1 MTMFYSE
8 ILSGVPEYRLIEE
21 RLSSKGGP
29 VHVYGV
35 SGSQKSHLI
44 YSLCEKSGTERCLI
58 VASDE
63 TEAGRIKNDLSFFFC
78 DEIFYFPSKE
88 YIFYDVDAANRS
100 EEYKRLRVLAKLD
113 CARVVVT
120 TAKALMQYTVPKDV
134 FDKYCTDIAVG
145 DVVDVEKICAKLAE
159 CGYKRV
165 SAVESIGQYARRGSI
180 IDVFSPVYDD
190 PVRIELFDDEVDS
203 VRFFDAMTQMSKENI
218 NSCRICPARE
228 LIYND
233 DGANEISNK
242 IRAQKNVNLNADAEK
257 IEQQHYIASADKYMP
272 FVYEKITSFA
282 ELFDADLT
290 VYDEPNTINEGAKAF
305 FDEQNTIISSM
316 LEKGLFPK
324 TKREYMLSYS
334 QITASVK
341 HGTLLSISSLS
352 YATPDFRP
360 KEIVGIGAKSMQNY
374 SGNIGF
380 LCDDIAYWKS
390 VGYRIILIA
399 GSNSAAASLAQVLE
413 EHDTEAAVLG
423 DADALPPCG
432 TVSITVGNLTKGF
445 EYPSAK
451 TVVISEADIYTHR
464 KKRTREKK
472 VDAKNRIKS
481 FDELNKGDY
490 VVHSVHGIGQYVG
503 LEQIKSDNVVRDFLK
518 IRYKGTDVLYIPAN
532 QLDSIH
538 KYVGASEGGTV
549 TLNSLNGVKWK
560 KTVTKV
566 KQSVEKMAE
575 NLIKLYA
582 ARQNIQGHIFE
593 PDTTWQKEFED
604 DFGYDETDDQLR
616 CIQEVKADMEQ
627 GKCMDRLLCGDVG
640 YGKTEVALRAAF
652 KCVMGG
658 MQVAYL
664 VPTTLLAQQ
673 HYNTFSSRMK
683 DYGVN
688 VELLCRFRSKKEQ
701 AVTVER
707 LKQGKADVV
716 IGTHRLVSKDIGFKN
731 LGLLIID
738 EEQRFGVAHKEKLKE
753 MKQSV
758 DVLTLS
764 ATPIPRTLNMAMV
777 GIRDLSVIASP
788 PQDRYPVQTFVMER
802 NGDVIKNAIE
812 RELARGGQV
821 YYLYN
826 RVDNIEKKAS
836 MLRSLVPDAVID
848 IAHGQMSEREL
859 ENKMLDM
866 INGDTDILVC
876 TTIIE
881 TGIDI
886 PNVNTMII
894 DNADRLGLSQLY
906 QLRGRVGRSN
916 RLAYAYLMYEGGKVL
931 DETARKR
938 LSAIKE
944 FTEFGSGFRIAM
956 RDLEIRGAG
965 NLLGREQHGNMNL
978 VGYDMYCTLLGE
990 AVARLKGET
999 VKEPI
1004 ETAVELKIDVH
1015 IPQKYIDEEQL
1026 RFEFYKKASDICC
1039 EDDYL
1044 NLQAELI
1051 DRFGDMPQSVANLI
1065 ECMYI
1070 KYLAQLLNISSIV
1083 RNEKDILFTIDGE
1096 FSTKAIVDIMDDYK
1110 GKIMFSSAEKSYISY
1125 KYDENF
1131 LTNIKIILQKLIKTT
1146 QESDKQL

>member
-1 MTMFYSE
+1 MFYSK
-8 ILSGVPEYRLIEE
+8 ILSDLPEYRLIAEHLNDME
-21 RLSSKGGP
+21 GA

-35 SGSQKSHLI
+35 SDSRKSHLI
-44 YSLCEKSGTERCLI
+44 YSLCEQSGIERCLI

-88 YIFYDVDAANRS
+88 YIFYDVDAANRD
-100 EEYKRLRVLAKLD
+100 EEYKRLRTLAHLD
-113 CARVVVT
+113 RARVVVT
-120 TAKALMQYTVPKDV
+120 TAKALLQYTVPKNV
-134 FDKYCTDIAVG
+134 FNKYCRTLSVG
-145 DVVDVEKICAKLAE
+145 DIIEADKFCASLAE
-159 CGYKRV
+159 IGYKRV
-165 SAVESIGQYARRGSI
+165 SAVEGMGQFARRGSI
-180 IDVFSPVYDD
+180 IDVFTPVYDD
-190 PVRIELFDDEVDS
+190 PLRIELFDDEVDS
-203 VRFFDAMTQMSKENI
+203 LRLFDAQTQMSLKNI
-218 NSCRICPARE
+218 DSCRMCPARE
-228 LIYND
+228 LIYD
-233 DGANEISNK
+233 SDGAAELEKRIKALN
-242 IRAQKNVNLNADAEK
+242 NLNLNFDAEK
-257 IEQQHYIASADKYMP
+257 ISQQHYIASGDKYMP
-272 FVYEKITSFA
+272 FVYGEITSFV
-282 ELFDADLT
+282 DLYNAGMT
-290 VYDEPNTINEGAKAF
+290 VYDEPGTLSEGAKAF
-305 FDEQNTIISSM
+305 CEEQNEIIATM

-324 TKREYMLSYS
+324 TKREYMLTYS
-334 QITASVK
+334 QLTDRVDKRSLI
-341 HGTLLSISSLS
+341 SISSLS
-352 YATPDFRP
+352 YSTPDFRP
-360 KEIVGIGAKSMQNY
+360 KEIVGLSAKTMQNY
-374 SGNIGF
+374 SGNLGF
-380 LCDDIAYWKS
+380 LCDDIEYWKKAD
-390 VGYRIILIA
+390 YRIIIVA
-399 GSNSAAASLAQVLE
+399 GSKNAALSLCTSLA
-413 EHDTEAAVLG
+413 EHDIEAAIIT
-423 DADALPPCG
+423 DYENLPPLG
-432 TVSITVGNLTKGF
+432 TVSIAEGNLTKGF

-451 TVVISEADIYTHR
+451 TAVISETDIYTHR
-464 KKRTREKK
+464 KKHTREKK

-481 FDELNKGDY
+481 FDELNKGDF
-490 VVHSVHGIGQYVG
+490 VVHNVHGIGQYVG
-503 LEQIKSDNVVRDFLK
+503 LEQIKSEGVVKDFLK
-518 IRYKGTDVLYIPAN
+518 IRYKGTDVLYVPAN
-532 QLDSIH
+532 QLDAIH
-538 KYVGASEGGTV
+538 KYIGASEGSTV
-549 TLNSLNGVKWK
+549 ALNSLNGGKWQ

-575 NLIKLYA
+575 NLIRLYA
-582 ARQNIQGHIFE
+582 ARQNVQGHVFE
-593 PDTTWQKEFED
+593 PDTEWQKEFED
-604 DFGYDETDDQLR
+604 DFSYDETPDQLR
-616 CIQEVKADMEQ
+616 CIEEVKSDMEH

-673 HYNTFSSRMK
+673 HYNTFSARMK

-738 EEQRFGVAHKEKLKE
+738 EEQRFGVGHKEKLKE
-753 MKQSV
+753 MKESV

-812 RELARGGQV
+812 REIARGGQV
-821 YYLYN
+821 YYLSN
-826 RVDNIEKKAS
+826 RVDNIERKAA
-836 MLRSLVPDAVID
+836 MLRALVPDAVID
-848 IAHGQMSEREL
+848 VAHGQMSEREL

-866 INGDTDILVC
+866 MNGDTDILVC

-894 DNADRLGLSQLY
+894 DGADRLGLSQLY

-916 RLAYAYLMYEGGKVL
+916 RLAYAYLMYDGGKVL
-931 DETARKR
+931 DEIARKR

-965 NLLGREQHGNMNL
+965 NLLGKEQHGNMNL
-978 VGYDMYCTLLGE
+978 VGYDMYCALLGE
-990 AVARLKGET
+990 AVARLKGEDIKESAETT
-999 VKEPI
+999 VD
-1004 ETAVELKIDVH
+1004 LKVDVH
-1015 IPQKYIDEEQL
+1015 IPQSYINEEQL

-1039 EDDYL
+1039 EEDYL
-1044 NLQAELI
+1044 NLQSELT
-1051 DRFGDMPQSVANLI
+1051 DRFGDMPRSVENLI

-1070 KYLAQLLNISSIV
+1070 KSLAQRLNISSVV
-1083 RNEKDILFTIDGE
+1083 RSDKDILMTIDGE
-1096 FSTKAIVDIMDDYK
+1096 FSTKAIIDIMDDYK
-1110 GKIMFSSAEKSYISY
+1110 GKIMFSSGEKSYISY
-1125 KYDENF
+1125 KYDEKF
-1131 LTNIKIILQKLIKTT
+1131 LSNIKIILQKLIKIT
-1146 QESDKQL
+1146 QESNMQL